1 VHRVNPGWS
10 PVGTMEMAAG
20 PPTGH
25 HVSRADAS
33 WLSVERSR
41 AKQDAREEKGI
52 GAAGCGD
59 GKIGKKIKENEAGRH
74 ATVGLRAGKK
84 RKENEKGRVCR
95 LRIWPKRVFSSFKI
109 LSIFS

>member
-1 VHRVNPGWS
+1 VESGWHH
-10 PVGTMEMAAG
+10 GNGGWAAYR
-20 PPTGH
+20 P
-25 HVSRADAS
+25 SRADAS

-74 ATVGLRAGKK
+74 ATVGLHAGKK